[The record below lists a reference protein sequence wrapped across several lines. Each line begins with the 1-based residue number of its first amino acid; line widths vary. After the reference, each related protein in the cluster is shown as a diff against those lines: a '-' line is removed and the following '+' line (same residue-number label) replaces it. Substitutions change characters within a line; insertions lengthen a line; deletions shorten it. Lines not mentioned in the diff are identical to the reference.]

1 MNDTLQF
8 TTDLARRTGRLLLD
22 YYKVGGSETRLKS
35 DYTVVTEADLAAD
48 SLVTG
53 AIREAYPQDLVLS
66 EELHPTLPPEHAG
79 AVWVVDP
86 LDGTTNFSLGLPVW
100 GVSIARVVDG
110 IPETA
115 VNFFPLIGELYT
127 AHKGKG
133 AYMNGERIQAQ
144 EPVKG
149 KPTTYFACCGHTHRQ
164 YHVSVPYKPRI
175 LGSAAYNFC
184 AVARGI
190 AVLGFEATAKVWD
203 LAAAWLLVPEAG
215 GVIEAHHGRAA
226 FPLVPGLDYTAL
238 AFPTL
243 AAATTKMVAKGRDM
257 IRIKESEGDWTK
269 DK

>member
-1 MNDTLQF
+1 MSDTLQF
-8 TTDLARRTGRLLLD
+8 ITDLARRTGKLLLD
-22 YYKVGGSETRLKS
+22 HFRVGGTDTRLKS

-66 EELHPTLPPEHAG
+66 EELHPSLPQGHTG

-86 LDGTTNFSLGLPVW
+86 LDGTTNFSLGLPIW
-100 GVSIARVVDG
+100 GVSIARVVNG
-110 IPETA
+110 MPETA
-115 VNFFPLIGELYT
+115 ATYFPLIGEIYT
-127 AHKGKG
+127 AHKGAG
-133 AYMNGERIQAQ
+133 AYLNGERIRAQ

-226 FPLVPGLDYTAL
+226 FPLTSGLDYTAL

-243 AAATTKMVAKGRDM
+243 AAATAKMVAKGRDM
-257 IRIKESEGDWTK
+257 IRLKESEGDWSK
-269 DK
+269 DN